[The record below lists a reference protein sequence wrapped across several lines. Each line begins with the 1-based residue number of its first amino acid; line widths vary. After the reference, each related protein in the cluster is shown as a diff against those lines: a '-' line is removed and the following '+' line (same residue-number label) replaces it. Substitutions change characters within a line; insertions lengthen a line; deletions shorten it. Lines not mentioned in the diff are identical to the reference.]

1 MMQYRKFGKGKKD
14 VSILGFGCM
23 RFPVIDGDSKKIDEE
38 KSSQMLRYAYDNGV
52 NYFDTAYPYHGGESE
67 RFVGK
72 FLKEE
77 GIRDKIY
84 LATKLPSWEVKTP
97 EDFDRLFNEQLEKL
111 QTDYI
116 DYYLIHAL
124 NPDLWKAVTE
134 NGVFEWANRQIAA
147 GRIKELG
154 FSFHAE
160 LPLFKEIIDA
170 YDWSFAQ
177 IQYNYMDV
185 NHQAGTEGLKYAAE
199 KGISMVIMEPLLG
212 GKLTSPPKEVE
223 KAFQEAKTQRS
234 AVGWA
239 LQWLWDQAEVKVI
252 LSGMS
257 ELCQVEE
264 NIALA
269 SQSTVS
275 MFSNA
280 DHDVI
285 ISAQNGYAARVAI
298 PCTHCGY
305 CLPCTVDLKIPDI
318 FGVFNHARM
327 YDSLEDSKRWYGSW
341 EAEKKASA
349 CIDCEDCEPKCP
361 QNIVISDWMV
371 KVAQVLE
378 EGKLFEE
385 VL

>member
-1 MMQYRKFGKGKKD
+1 MQYRKFGKNRND

-23 RFPVIDGDSKKIDEE
+23 RFPVIDGDSKKIDEK
-38 KSSQMLRYAYDNGV
+38 KSSEMLRYAYDKGV

-77 GIRDKIY
+77 GIRDKVY
-84 LATKLPSWEVKTP
+84 LATKLPSWEVKSP

-124 NPDLWKAVTE
+124 NPDFWKAVTE
-134 NGVFEWANRQIAA
+134 NGLFEWADRQIVA

-160 LPLFKEIIDA
+160 FSLFKEIIDE

-177 IQYNYMDV
+177 VQYNYMDIDR
-185 NHQAGTEGLKYAAE
+185 QAGWDGVMYAASQ
-199 KGISMVIMEPLLG
+199 GVSLVIMEPLMG
-212 GKLTSPPKEVE
+212 GKLANPPKEVVE
-223 KAFQEAKTQRS
+223 NFNNAETERS

-239 LQWLWDQAEVKVI
+239 LQWLWDHKEVGVV

-257 ELCQVEE
+257 EMAQVEE
-264 NIALA
+264 NVTLA
-269 SQSTVS
+269 SNSSINMFTDADQTVI
-275 MFSNA
+275 A
-280 DHDVI
+280 KARD
-285 ISAQNGYAARVAI
+285 GYNKRSAI
-298 PCTHCGY
+298 PCTNCKY
-305 CLPCTVDLKIPDI
+305 CLPCTVDLKIPDL
-318 FGVFNHARM
+318 FGMFNHARM
-327 YDSLEDSKRWYGSW
+327 YDTLEETARWYKNRKP
-341 EAEKKASA
+341 EEMASA
-349 CIDCEDCEPKCP
+349 CIDCDECEPKCP
-361 QNIVISDWMV
+361 QGIVISDWMP
-371 KVAQVLE
+371 KVAAVME
-378 EGKLFEE
+378 EGKTFGD